1 MMRKIAALIGA
12 GAMLLSVATPAF
24 AWNWSYVDV
33 ENYSEA
39 IANTGGNSQD
49 NSAVAEVVDNDADAG
64 SSSGARNMTTGSAT
78 AVAGAGVTVS
88 TCLYDWSCGDCY
100 LSLNQSDV
108 SVYNA
113 ALAGANTGG
122 NSQSNSAVATG
133 GCGNDA
139 DAGSGSGY
147 RSMVTGPAYSNAQAF
162 TVVNTTLVW

>member
-1 MMRKIAALIGA
+1 MRKIAALIGA
-12 GAMLLSVATPAF
+12 GAMLLSVAGPAF
-24 AWNWSYVDV
+24 AWNWSYVQV
-33 ENYSEA
+33 ENGAAA
-39 IANTGGNSQD
+39 IADTGGNSQN
-49 NSAVAEVVDNDADAG
+49 NSAVASGGWNNADAG
-64 SSSGARNMTTGSAT
+64 SGSGARNMTTGSAT

-122 NSQSNSAVATG
+122 NSQNNSAVATG
-133 GCGNDA
+133 YGNDA
-139 DAGSGSGY
+139 DAGSSSGV
-147 RSMVTGPAYSNAQAF
+147 RNMTTGPAVSNAQAF

>member
-24 AWNWSYVDV
+24 ALNWSYVEV

-108 SVYNA
+108 YVDNA
-113 ALAGANTGG
+113 ALAGAYTGG
-122 NSQSNSAVATG
+122 NSQDNDATAEGVYNS
-133 GCGNDA
+133 A

-147 RSMVTGPAYSNAQAF
+147 RSMVTGPAVSNAQAF